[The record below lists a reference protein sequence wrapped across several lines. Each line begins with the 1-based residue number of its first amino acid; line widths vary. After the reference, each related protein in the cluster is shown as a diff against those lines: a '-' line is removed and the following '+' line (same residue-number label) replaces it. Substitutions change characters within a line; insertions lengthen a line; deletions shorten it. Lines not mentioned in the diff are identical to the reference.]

1 MDGVQNSIFSLL
13 VDPVKI
19 YSFLFFCIDEEL
31 GIEDCPTPYKEIDN
45 VAPNNK
51 ILKSISDNLC

>member
-19 YSFLFFCIDEEL
+19 YSFLFFCIDEEP
-31 GIEDCPTPYKEIDN
+31 GFEDCPMPYKEIDN